1 MVGQSFD
8 TGANIGGASNIV
20 SQIVPVFAYPA
31 ERGYIYVYLVRTWY
45 TKVAIATYYDGSSEY
60 AFAIDTVNS
69 GGQFE
74 AEELIS
80 EAEKQCVFI
89 DNNPFR
95 ELHEDDG
102 AMDTLAKLLSDFYMR

>member
-1 MVGQSFD
+1 MVGQTQPNS
-8 TGANIGGASNIV
+8 GNGGASNIV

-74 AEELIS
+74 SEELIN
-80 EAEKQCVFI
+80 EAEKECVFI

-102 AMDTLAKLLSDFYMR
+102 AMDTLAKIIDEFYMR